1 MTAAVAA
8 TWWEIG
14 EHPGQ
19 LAMPSASAVSTEA
32 ASMLAAELQQR
43 VICLAAGDELYAG
56 EWLTGFQRADGAW
69 DVCVEAL
76 KPGPLPTCDKELLQE
91 FCAQTLARLGRGFVS
106 HHQPAAQRQQRDI
119 LAALLKLHSADK
131 RRPEVWKQLAL
142 ALTCADLW
150 LGTWAPPLPAAA
162 DVSPEGGGS
171 LPWTVRRELLAL
183 PVELLFCDRA
193 LPLDD
198 ARLRQAAAGSLLDAC
213 GTAFAELMDVTEQ
226 GEDAEKE
233 SQSALRALAQWL
245 GALRKA
251 LCLQPVRDAAGPLRM
266 LAAQGERLLALAK
279 AAPAQA
285 FEVVQQLARWQ
296 QCGCGQELATLL
308 GPLLE
313 FTIGAASSSDF
324 QAVLP
329 LLSDLA
335 AGVWPRAVLG
345 NFALDWQS
353 VAVQAVAAIRTAVE
367 CGGDNYDGTED
378 ADAADAEAALA
389 IWQTFAKTVKEGT
402 RGSADWP
409 DEESAGPRPEKRTR
423 LSANEEIWRASP
435 EEIAQCEALPQL
447 FGLFAR
453 ELLQVLRIQTD
464 PDDAEGLLGLRDVR
478 IAALEALTAWA
489 ELVGD
494 SSAWQEA
501 TWAPLH
507 QIGTH
512 LTSSVGTEMPEEVW
526 REAEAV
532 LWFSA
537 TLAASWPGAKA
548 GGAEATT
555 PPPAAAVLE
564 LGGIL
569 DSAPESWRALLWS
582 AACSLAATAPAE
594 YSAGM
599 VEWVLARP
607 PMAAG
612 TTELR
617 QFVELPYAEALST
630 LCRNF
635 QSTGACDTAV
645 GERLAAMAFEERP
658 VHALHEDSVKAQRC
672 LLQAMRHAMGSET
685 GLLCQGLSQTIV
697 PALCKAVESEA
708 AGAIGDEDPSW
719 RAAQALFATLAAM
732 LPEAPASFD
741 DMSHPSVTIWKQSW
755 PFFEAALVTWPAS
768 ATDQPLAAAAESLT
782 AASKAVPGLLPGAL
796 QLLARSAASRE
807 LPQVQLDAIRDIT
820 ASAPLDTCRLS
831 DLLGANVLTTVDAL
845 LGQQKMLLSGPST
858 VAALYRLLADE
869 RVRALLFQH
878 SELAGRCVVMAAQ
891 ALPELTSADASA
903 AILAFIAGLIGSNE
917 EFSAETGRRS
927 MVVAALPEVCKAICI
942 ALTSHEH
949 LAELDDGL
957 TNAVEFFARCAEV
970 MPAELQAA
978 LSAGLAQAQV
988 REWSAARFLRLVTGR
1003 AEFARKGEWLDQLQ
1017 QMVCEL
1023 QRERRR
1029 ATIF

>member
-1 MTAAVAA
+1 
-8 TWWEIG
+8 
-14 EHPGQ
+14 
-19 LAMPSASAVSTEA
+19 
-32 ASMLAAELQQR
+32 
-43 VICLAAGDELYAG
+43 
-56 EWLTGFQRADGAW
+56 
-69 DVCVEAL
+69 
-76 KPGPLPTCDKELLQE
+76 
-91 FCAQTLARLGRGFVS
+91 
-106 HHQPAAQRQQRDI
+106 
-119 LAALLKLHSADK
+119 
-131 RRPEVWKQLAL
+131 
-142 ALTCADLW
+142 
-150 LGTWAPPLPAAA
+150 
-162 DVSPEGGGS
+162 
-171 LPWTVRRELLAL
+171 
-183 PVELLFCDRA
+183 
-193 LPLDD
+193 
-198 ARLRQAAAGSLLDAC
+198 
-213 GTAFAELMDVTEQ
+213 
-226 GEDAEKE
+226 
-233 SQSALRALAQWL
+233 
-245 GALRKA
+245 
-251 LCLQPVRDAAGPLRM
+251 
-266 LAAQGERLLALAK
+266 
-279 AAPAQA
+279 
-285 FEVVQQLARWQ
+285 
-296 QCGCGQELATLL
+296 
-308 GPLLE
+308 
-313 FTIGAASSSDF
+313 
-324 QAVLP
+324 VLP

-353 VAVQAVAAIRTAVE
+353 VAFQAVAAIHTAVE
-367 CGGDNYDGTED
+367 GGGDNYDGTED

-402 RGSADWP
+402 RGAADWP

-423 LSANEEIWRASP
+423 LSADEEIWRASP

-453 ELLQVLRIQTD
+453 ELLKVLRIQTA

-478 IAALEALTAWA
+478 MAALEALTAWA

-526 REAEAV
+526 REAEVV

-569 DSAPESWRALLWS
+569 DSAPESWRVLLWS

-612 TTELR
+612 TPELL
-617 QFVELPYAEALST
+617 QLVELPYAEALAM
-630 LCRNF
+630 LCRNL
-635 QSTGACDTAV
+635 QSTDTCDTAV

-658 VHALHEDSVKAQRC
+658 VDALHEDSIKAQRSM
-672 LLQAMRHAMGSET
+672 LQAMRHAMGSET
-685 GLLCQGLSQTIV
+685 GLLCQGLSQKIV
-697 PALCKAVESEA
+697 PALCKAVEAEA
-708 AGAIGDEDPSW
+708 AGAAGEQDPSW
-719 RAAQALFATLAAM
+719 RAAQSLFATLAAM
-732 LPEAPASFD
+732 LPEVPANFD
-741 DMSHPSVTIWKQSW
+741 DMTHPSVSVWKQCW
-755 PFFEAALVTWPAS
+755 PFLEAALITWPAS
-768 ATDQPLAAAAESLT
+768 ATDQPLTAAAESLT
-782 AASKAVPGLLPGAL
+782 AAAKALPGFLPGAL

-807 LPQVQLDAIRDIT
+807 LPQVQLDALRDVT

-831 DLLGANVLTTVDAL
+831 ELLGANVLTTIDAL
-845 LGQQKMLLSGPST
+845 LGQQKVLLSGPST

-878 SELAGRCVVMAAQ
+878 CDLVGRCILMAAQ
-891 ALPELTSADASA
+891 TLPELTSADASA
-903 AILAFIAGLIGSNE
+903 AILSFVAGLIGSQE
-917 EFSAETGRRS
+917 EFSAEAGHRS
-927 MVVAALPEVCKAICI
+927 MVVAMLPEVCRSVCL
-942 ALTSHEH
+942 ALTAHEH

-957 TNAVEFFARCAEV
+957 TNAAEFFARCAEV
-970 MPAELQAA
+970 IPLELQASLA
-978 LSAGLAQAQV
+978 AGLSQAQV
-988 REWSAARFLRLVTGR
+988 REWSASRFQRLVTGR
-1003 AEFARKGEWLDQLQ
+1003 AEFARKGEWLDQIQ
-1017 QMVCEL
+1017 QIVCEL